1 MRLFPALGRA
11 LLLGS
16 ALALAAVP
24 GARAEAEDIVGPP
37 PIYKWV
43 DSNGV
48 AHYTTDLGRVP
59 RSVRGSVRQLGG
71 SGSGEGYA
79 TRDVPPAGAKPAAE
93 PVPEWDVGDAPKPAP
108 PPARKGP
115 EGWAGTDR
123 PAALPPEEGAEESTQ
138 TAAAEPTPGSAEAE
152 AEPAP
157 SAAQVAAMRT
167 DLDARIAA
175 LEKEIAS
182 DEGALKTFLAA
193 PAPASPD
200 QVAHDRSFRE
210 VAERLP
216 GRLAELRSLQTERAQ
231 LDAP

>member
-1 MRLFPALGRA
+1 MRLSPALGRA

-16 ALALAAVP
+16 AFVFAAAP
-24 GARAEAEDIVGPP
+24 HAAAEDVVGPP

-71 SGSGEGYA
+71 SEPAGEGYA
-79 TRDVPPAGAKPAAE
+79 TRDVPPAGGRPSAE

-108 PPARKGP
+108 TPGRKGP
-115 EGWAGTDR
+115 EGWASTDR
-123 PAALPPEEGAEESTQ
+123 PAALPPEEGAEEATR
-138 TAAAEPTPGSAEAE
+138 TAAAEPAPDAAE

-157 SAAQVAAMRT
+157 SPAQVAAMRT
-167 DLDARIAA
+167 DLDARIGA
-175 LEKEIAS
+175 LEAEIAS
-182 DEGALKTFLAA
+182 DEGSLKTFLAA

-216 GRLAELRSLQTERAQ
+216 KRLAELRSLQSERAQ